1 MRPMTQAVR
10 VVAVGITALAV
21 TGVWVLCGSDV
32 ISGRLTSYSAVCL
45 QKGPDGRC
53 QTIGRTMDPAVFEI
67 SVARQQVEAFAES
80 GGRMQVPLV
89 RRHIQKGLALPLV
102 YRRLIRTRLS
112 RWSALVENQGFR
124 RDRLGFPATVAGPVV
139 EERRTSREPGS
150 QAISVQEIAG
160 RSMHA
165 ALSKEPRTPV
175 SRACR
180 RSRASRRWQGA

>member
-1 MRPMTQAVR
+1 MPPERPRWTLPDDWPHHGSRCVR
-10 VVAVGITALAV
+10 NLSCTATSRGIRRK
-21 TGVWVLCGSDV
+21 W
-32 ISGRLTSYSAVCL
+32 R
-45 QKGPDGRC
+45 PH
-53 QTIGRTMDPAVFEI
+53 E
-67 SVARQQVEAFAES
+67 
-80 GGRMQVPLV
+80 VPLV

-124 RDRLGFPATVAGPVV
+124 RDRLGFPATVAVPVV